1 MKFKV
6 CLNASLDGDSVRG
19 PLLAGGEASVAG
31 SPRSSARAARV
42 QPHGHWPWPGSR
54 AQEEPKPFFTL
65 RLQLPSSLS
74 LPGQRKD
81 RWILTAPKKGLF

>member
-1 MKFKV
+1 MMKFKV

-42 QPHGHWPWPGSR
+42 QPHGH
-54 AQEEPKPFFTL
+54 
-65 RLQLPSSLS
+65 
-74 LPGQRKD
+74 
-81 RWILTAPKKGLF
+81 